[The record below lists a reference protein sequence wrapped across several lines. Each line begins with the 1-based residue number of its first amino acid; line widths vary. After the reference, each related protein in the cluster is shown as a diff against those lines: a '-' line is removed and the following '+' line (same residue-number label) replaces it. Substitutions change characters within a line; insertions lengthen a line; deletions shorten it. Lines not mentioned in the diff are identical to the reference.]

1 MAWRYLGSLLTALA
15 VLTGCGSTT
24 TPVPPCCYQGAVAVT
39 RLEALSVRTTE
50 GRRLTFV
57 QAFPGFMPQDGLFT
71 RPLPFEEAR
80 GEDIIYASLEP
91 LLPIY
96 DANGDGRLERPE
108 ILVLYAREAAR
119 GTGTPVAAFLAGDT
133 EAWAVAAPNADVGG
147 LVTWTRER
155 LPGMSPEAQAVFRDL
170 ERLGID
176 LRTRGSEGGGDE
188 PGVFVF

>member
-1 MAWRYLGSLLTALA
+1 MLAAVAALS
-15 VLTGCGSTT
+15 GCGSTT

-39 RLEALSVRTTE
+39 RLEALSVRTSDGQQMRFAE
-50 GRRLTFV
+50 
-57 QAFPGFMPQDGLFT
+57 AFPGFTPQSGLFT

-119 GTGTPVAAFLAGDT
+119 GTGTPVAAFLAGGT

-147 LVTWTRER
+147 LVTWTRAR
-155 LPGMSPEAQAVFRDL
+155 QSRMSPEAQAIFRDL
-170 ERLGID
+170 ERLGLD
-176 LRTRGSEGGGDE
+176 LHTRGSEGGGDE
-188 PGVFVF
+188 PGVFTF